1 MSKKRYME
9 LLLEQ
14 IRNKRAK
21 ELVAHE
27 ITSHIEDQEEAYR
40 AQGLTAYDAER
51 RAVLDMG
58 DPVETGVSLDAV
70 HKPKMSWSMVILTA
84 IISLLGVFTIG
95 MICKGTSD
103 FTTISL
109 LRKQI
114 IYLMIGFGI
123 MLFICKTDYSRIFQH
138 SGILAILY
146 LVFLILQDMQFV
158 RLFSNAVTIPYLLS
172 IPIFCGLLYKFRK
185 RSWYHLLIPVGFML
199 ASILLMRYQ
208 WFFAS
213 YKLVL
218 VFISAVLVTVV
229 ICNNWYPVHKRIV
242 LPTMEAVDQG
252 ILEPIDV
259 PECRDELGRLILRYN
274 GMVEQIQRL
283 MEEQYILGK
292 EKSEAQLHALQAQIS
307 PHFLY
312 NTLDM
317 MKWMAVKGETD
328 NIRAVLSAM
337 SRFYRMV
344 LSRGAYII
352 TIGEEIR
359 MCQAYME
366 IQVLRKK
373 NKLQFEVD
381 VDEEIYPYLIP
392 KITLQPILENAVLH
406 GIDEKEGGRGTIRL
420 SGRIQED
427 QIILEVQDD
436 GVGMDPALLSEENL
450 SEHSGKHYGLS
461 NVRTRL
467 WLFYEKNAE
476 LSCSSAP
483 GLGTKITLRF
493 PKKSDVEDTDG

>member
-103 FTTISL
+103 FSTISL

-123 MLFICKTDYSRIFQH
+123 MLF
-138 SGILAILY
+138 
-146 LVFLILQDMQFV
+146 ILQDMQFV

-242 LPTMEAVDQG
+242 LPILWSCVVGIPTLSLLVPYKFQNLFPPYVSARISNWIYPFSVENANQSMVHEAMTRSTLFGHSTTLIMDLNSLISDYMVVNVTSRYGIIPACILAVLFIVFCIRLFYLALNQKNQLGMILGLGCSLVLTVEVFKYFLMNLGFIPMTYGFLPLFSYGGSVTIISYIFVG
-252 ILEPIDV
+252 IL
-259 PECRDELGRLILRYN
+259 
-274 GMVEQIQRL
+274 
-283 MEEQYILGK
+283 
-292 EKSEAQLHALQAQIS
+292 
-307 PHFLY
+307 
-312 NTLDM
+312 
-317 MKWMAVKGETD
+317 
-328 NIRAVLSAM
+328 LSI
-337 SRFYRMV
+337 YRNQN
-344 LSRGAYII
+344 L
-352 TIGEEIR
+352 
-359 MCQAYME
+359 
-366 IQVLRKK
+366 
-373 NKLQFEVD
+373 
-381 VDEEIYPYLIP
+381 
-392 KITLQPILENAVLH
+392 
-406 GIDEKEGGRGTIRL
+406 IDETRQKHLRIHLTIE
-420 SGRIQED
+420 QE
-427 QIILEVQDD
+427 
-436 GVGMDPALLSEENL
+436 
-450 SEHSGKHYGLS
+450 
-461 NVRTRL
+461 
-467 WLFYEKNAE
+467 
-476 LSCSSAP
+476 
-483 GLGTKITLRF
+483 
-493 PKKSDVEDTDG
+493 

>member
-84 IISLLGVFTIG
+84 MISVLGVFMIG

-103 FTTISL
+103 FSTISL

-123 MLFICKTDYSRIFQH
+123 MLFICKIDYSRIFRY
-138 SGILAILY
+138 SDILAILY
-146 LVFLILQDMQFV
+146 LGFLFLQDMQFV
-158 RLFSNAVTIPYLLS
+158 HLFSNTVTIPYLLS

-185 RSWYHLLIPVGFML
+185 RSRYH
-199 ASILLMRYQ
+199 LMRYR
-208 WFFAS
+208 WFFVS

-242 LPTMEAVDQG
+242 LPILWGCVVGIPTLSLLVPYKFPNLFPPYVSARISNWIYPFSVENANQSMVHEAMTRSTLFGHSSTLIMDLISDYMIINVTSRYGIIPACILAVLFIIFCVRLFYLALNQKNQLGMIIGLGCSLVLTVEVFKYFLMNLGFIPMTYGFLPLFSYGGSVTIISYIFVG
-252 ILEPIDV
+252 IL
-259 PECRDELGRLILRYN
+259 
-274 GMVEQIQRL
+274 
-283 MEEQYILGK
+283 
-292 EKSEAQLHALQAQIS
+292 
-307 PHFLY
+307 
-312 NTLDM
+312 
-317 MKWMAVKGETD
+317 
-328 NIRAVLSAM
+328 LSI
-337 SRFYRMV
+337 YRNQN
-344 LSRGAYII
+344 L
-352 TIGEEIR
+352 
-359 MCQAYME
+359 
-366 IQVLRKK
+366 
-373 NKLQFEVD
+373 
-381 VDEEIYPYLIP
+381 
-392 KITLQPILENAVLH
+392 
-406 GIDEKEGGRGTIRL
+406 IDETRQKHLRIHFTIE
-420 SGRIQED
+420 QE
-427 QIILEVQDD
+427 
-436 GVGMDPALLSEENL
+436 
-450 SEHSGKHYGLS
+450 
-461 NVRTRL
+461 
-467 WLFYEKNAE
+467 
-476 LSCSSAP
+476 
-483 GLGTKITLRF
+483 
-493 PKKSDVEDTDG
+493 

>member
-58 DPVETGVSLDAV
+58 DPVETGVSLDAI

-84 IISLLGVFTIG
+84 MISVLGVFMIG

-103 FTTISL
+103 FSTISL

-123 MLFICKTDYSRIFQH
+123 MLFICKIDYSRIFRY

-146 LVFLILQDMQFV
+146 LGFLFLQDMQFV
-158 RLFSNAVTIPYLLS
+158 HLFSNTVTIPYLLS

-208 WFFAS
+208 WFFSS

-218 VFISAVLVTVV
+218 AFISAVLVTVV

-242 LPTMEAVDQG
+242 LPILWGCVVG
-252 ILEPIDV
+252 IPTLSLLV
-259 PECRDELGRLILRYN
+259 PYKFPNLFPPYVSAR
-274 GMVEQIQRL
+274 
-283 MEEQYILGK
+283 
-292 EKSEAQLHALQAQIS
+292 IS
-307 PHFLY
+307 
-312 NTLDM
+312 N
-317 MKWMAVKGETD
+317 W
-328 NIRAVLSAM
+328 
-337 SRFYRMV
+337 
-344 LSRGAYII
+344 
-352 TIGEEIR
+352 
-359 MCQAYME
+359 
-366 IQVLRKK
+366 
-373 NKLQFEVD
+373 
-381 VDEEIYPYLIP
+381 IYPFS
-392 KITLQPILENAVLH
+392 V
-406 GIDEKEGGRGTIRL
+406 
-420 SGRIQED
+420 
-427 QIILEVQDD
+427 EV
-436 GVGMDPALLSEENL
+436 
-450 SEHSGKHYGLS
+450 YG
-461 NVRTRL
+461 
-467 WLFYEKNAE
+467 A
-476 LSCSSAP
+476 
-483 GLGTKITLRF
+483 
-493 PKKSDVEDTDG
+493 